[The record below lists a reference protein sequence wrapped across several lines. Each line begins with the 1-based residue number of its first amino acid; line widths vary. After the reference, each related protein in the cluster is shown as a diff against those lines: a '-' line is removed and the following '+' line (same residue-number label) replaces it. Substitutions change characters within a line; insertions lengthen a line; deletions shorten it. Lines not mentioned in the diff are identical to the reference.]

1 MNAIGFITLILLIYG
16 AIKDDNQPVK
26 KGDQDA

>member
-16 AIKDDNQPVK
+16 AVTDDGQPVR
-26 KGDQDA
+26 KGDKDA